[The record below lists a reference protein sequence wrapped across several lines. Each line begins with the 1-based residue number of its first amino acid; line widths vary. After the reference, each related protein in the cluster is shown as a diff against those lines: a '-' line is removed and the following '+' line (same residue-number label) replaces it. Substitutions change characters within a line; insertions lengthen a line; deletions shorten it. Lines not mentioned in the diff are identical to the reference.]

1 MAKQPNSVSS
11 GGESFMVKLATFIV
25 DKRNLFFLI
34 TIILV
39 IFSMFSRGWVEVEN
53 DLTFYLPEDSET
65 KKALNV
71 MEGEFTTYG
80 TAEVMVANISYADAE
95 SMLDDLKEIR
105 GVQSISFDDT
115 TDHYNNASALFSITF
130 DYDETDDACMESL
143 DKVKEYLSGQDVYVK
158 TDLGNAQAETI
169 EREINMIM
177 VYVAV
182 VIVAVL
188 LFTSETFGEVPVL
201 ILTFGVGLIVN
212 QGTNYLLGKISFV
225 SNSVTSILQLG
236 LSIDYAII
244 FCNRFKEEHKTLPI
258 REAVILALSKAIPE
272 IGASSL
278 TTIGGLV
285 AMLFMQFKLGPD
297 MAICLIKSIGFA
309 LLSAF
314 VVMPGLLM
322 LFGPLIDRT
331 GHKSFVPKIPFVGA
345 YDYATRHIVP
355 IIFVV
360 VLFFAFRLS
369 NNCPYAYG
377 YSVLTTPKLNETQIA
392 KNMIEDN
399 FSSSNMMALVVPK
412 GDYEKEAQLLK
423 ELESY
428 DEVDYTMGL
437 ANVDALDGYKL
448 ADKLTPRQFAE
459 LAGLDYEAAQVV
471 YAAYAAENESYGE
484 LVGNIATYKV
494 PLIDMFLYV
503 CDKVDSGIV
512 TLSDEQTDMLH
523 EAQVQMQSARNQ
535 LQGDTYSR
543 MLIYLTLPVSGDE
556 TYKFT
561 DKILEIAR
569 SYYPDEDVYLAG
581 DSTNEYDFEKSF
593 AVDNTVVSIV
603 SVLIVLVVLLFKLIL
618 GDFGPAGSNKSY
630 PVPDIRG
637 KTVEE
642 AQEMEGVKDIFLI
655 EVQGTR
661 TTEEYQPGQIVEQD
675 PAAGRTRKS
684 NLVIQVYVAAEP
696 EKVPMKDLVGMEY
709 RQARVLLT
717 DMGLDLKIT
726 TETVSSDKYGADA
739 VIETVP
745 VADEPLVAGQTVILR
760 VSTGPET
767 VTVPTFTGQDIAN
780 AVQNAQD
787 LGLTVGEITYDTFSF
802 APQGQVI
809 EQSIKPTNEVPG
821 GTKISFTVS
830 GQKNSDDA
838 TAARVVEFTMP
849 SDMEGMIKVEFE
861 QDSVTLDS
869 QYINASMGT
878 VTYTFTGK
886 TGTSSNVCAVF
897 TSMNT
902 GATKVSAIQEIR
914 F

>member
-1 MAKQPNSVSS
+1 MAKQAKNVSS

-25 DKRNLFFLI
+25 DKRNLIFLI
-34 TIILV
+34 TIILL
-39 IFSMFSRGWVEVEN
+39 IFSMFSRSWVEVEN

-71 MEGEFTTYG
+71 MDGEFTTYG

-95 SMLDDLKEIR
+95 TMCDDLKDIK

-115 TDHYNNASALFSITF
+115 SDHYNNASALFSITF
-130 DYDETDDACMESL
+130 DYDETDDACLESL
-143 DKVKEYLSGQDVYVK
+143 DKVKAYLDGQDVYVK
-158 TDLGNAQAETI
+158 TDLGNTQAETI
-169 EREINMIM
+169 EHEINVIM
-177 VYVAV
+177 VYVAI

-188 LFTSETFGEVPVL
+188 LFTSETYGEVPVL
-201 ILTFGVGLIVN
+201 ILTFGIGLIIN

-244 FCNRFKEEHKTLPI
+244 FCNRFKDEHKRLPI
-258 REAVILALSKAIPE
+258 RESVILALSKAIPE

-278 TTIGGLV
+278 TTVGGLV

-297 MAICLIKSIGFA
+297 MAICLIKSIAFA

-314 VVMPGLLM
+314 LVMPGLLM
-322 LFGPLIDRT
+322 LFGPLIDKT
-331 GHKSFVPKIPFVGA
+331 AHKSFVPKIPFVGA

-369 NNCPYAYG
+369 NDCPYAYG

-392 KNMIEDN
+392 ENMIEDN
-399 FSSSNMMALVVPK
+399 FSGSNMMALVVPK

-503 CDKVDSGIV
+503 CDKVDAGVVS
-512 TLSDEQTDMLH
+512 LSDEQTDMLH
-523 EAQVQMQSARNQ
+523 EAQVQMQSAKNQ
-535 LQGDTYSR
+535 LQGENYSR

-556 TYKFT
+556 TYHFT

-593 AVDNTVVSIV
+593 AVDNAVVSIV
-603 SVLIVLVVLLFKLIL
+603 SVLIVLVVLLFTFNSAGMPLLLIL
-618 GDFGPAGSNKSY
+618 VIEGSIWINFSFPTISGKYLFFLGYLIVSSIQMGANIDYAIVIGSRYQELKLKTGAMSRREAIIDTLNFAFPTIITSGSILAICGFLIGNLTSEPVIAGIGESLGRGTVISIFLVMFVLPQILLVGTKFIEVTSFSMPGVSVGERKTLSGKVFVNGMVRGQINGTVRGQICAMVDGDVDLNVVSGSAEDENAPDDSSGDTPPDGPDDTAGSDGNQA
-630 PVPDIRG
+630 DG
-637 KTVEE
+637 KEE
-642 AQEMEGVKDIFLI
+642 ESHV
-655 EVQGTR
+655 
-661 TTEEYQPGQIVEQD
+661 
-675 PAAGRTRKS
+675 
-684 NLVIQVYVAAEP
+684 
-696 EKVPMKDLVGMEY
+696 
-709 RQARVLLT
+709 
-717 DMGLDLKIT
+717 
-726 TETVSSDKYGADA
+726 
-739 VIETVP
+739 
-745 VADEPLVAGQTVILR
+745 
-760 VSTGPET
+760 
-767 VTVPTFTGQDIAN
+767 
-780 AVQNAQD
+780 
-787 LGLTVGEITYDTFSF
+787 
-802 APQGQVI
+802 
-809 EQSIKPTNEVPG
+809 
-821 GTKISFTVS
+821 
-830 GQKNSDDA
+830 
-838 TAARVVEFTMP
+838 
-849 SDMEGMIKVEFE
+849 
-861 QDSVTLDS
+861 
-869 QYINASMGT
+869 
-878 VTYTFTGK
+878 
-886 TGTSSNVCAVF
+886 
-897 TSMNT
+897 
-902 GATKVSAIQEIR
+902 
-914 F
+914 

>member
-1 MAKQPNSVSS
+1 MAKQTKNVSS
-11 GGESFMVKLATFIV
+11 GGESFMVKLSTFIV

-39 IFSMFSRGWVEVEN
+39 IFSMFSRNWVEVEN

-71 MEGEFTTYG
+71 MDGEFTTYG
-80 TAEVMVANISYADAE
+80 TAEVMVANIAYEDAE
-95 SMLDDLKEIR
+95 RMLDDLKQIK
-105 GVQSISFDDT
+105 GVQSIDFDDT
-115 TDHYNNASALFSITF
+115 TDHYNNASALYSITF
-130 DYDETDDACMESL
+130 NYDETDDACLESL
-143 DKVKEYLSGQDVYVK
+143 DKVKEYLSGQDIYVK
-158 TDLGNAQAETI
+158 TDLGNTQAETI

-177 VYVAV
+177 VYVAI

-188 LFTSETFGEVPVL
+188 LFTSETYGEIPVL
-201 ILTFGVGLIVN
+201 ILTFGVGMIVN

-225 SNSVTSILQLG
+225 SNSVTSILQLA

-244 FCNRFKEEHKTLPI
+244 FCNRFKEEHKSLPI
-258 REAVILALSKAIPE
+258 REAVILALSKSIPE

-285 AMLFMQFKLGPD
+285 AMLFMQFRLGPD

-314 VVMPGLLM
+314 VVMPGLLV

-331 GHKSFVPKIPFVGA
+331 GHKNFVPKISFIGS

-369 NNCPYAYG
+369 NDCPYAYG
-377 YSVLTTPKLNETQIA
+377 YSVLSTPKLNETQIA
-392 KNMIEDN
+392 ENMIEDN

-437 ANVDALDGYKL
+437 ANIDALDGYKL

-503 CDKVDSGIV
+503 CDKVDSGVV

-523 EAQVQMQSARNQ
+523 DAEVQMTSAKNQ
-535 LQGDTYSR
+535 LQGETYSR
-543 MLIYLTLPVSGDE
+543 MLLYLTLPVSGDE
-556 TYKFT
+556 TYHFT

-569 SYYPDEDVYLAG
+569 SYYPDEDVFLAG
-581 DSTNEYDFEKSF
+581 NSTNEYDFEKSF

-603 SVLIVLVVLLFKLIL
+603 SVLIVLVVLLFTFNSAGMPLLLI
-618 GDFGPAGSNKSY
+618 
-630 PVPDIRG
+630 
-637 KTVEE
+637 
-642 AQEMEGVKDIFLI
+642 
-655 EVQGTR
+655 
-661 TTEEYQPGQIVEQD
+661 
-675 PAAGRTRKS
+675 
-684 NLVIQVYVAAEP
+684 LVIQGSIWINFSFPTITGKYLFFLGYLVVSSIQMGANIDYAIVIGSRYQELKAKMTKKAAIIDTLNFAFPTIITSGSILAISGFLIGNLTSEPVIAGIGESLGRGTVISIFLVMLVLPQILLTGTAFIDKTSFSMPGVSVGEHRALSGKVFVNGMVRGHISGNVRGQICAMVDGDVDLNVISGSADEESDAPGDDTPPDGGNPDDHGAAEVAP
-696 EKVPMKDLVGMEY
+696 EESG
-709 RQARVLLT
+709 R
-717 DMGLDLKIT
+717 
-726 TETVSSDKYGADA
+726 
-739 VIETVP
+739 
-745 VADEPLVAGQTVILR
+745 
-760 VSTGPET
+760 
-767 VTVPTFTGQDIAN
+767 
-780 AVQNAQD
+780 
-787 LGLTVGEITYDTFSF
+787 GEECH
-802 APQGQVI
+802 V
-809 EQSIKPTNEVPG
+809 
-821 GTKISFTVS
+821 
-830 GQKNSDDA
+830 
-838 TAARVVEFTMP
+838 
-849 SDMEGMIKVEFE
+849 
-861 QDSVTLDS
+861 
-869 QYINASMGT
+869 
-878 VTYTFTGK
+878 
-886 TGTSSNVCAVF
+886 
-897 TSMNT
+897 
-902 GATKVSAIQEIR
+902 
-914 F
+914 